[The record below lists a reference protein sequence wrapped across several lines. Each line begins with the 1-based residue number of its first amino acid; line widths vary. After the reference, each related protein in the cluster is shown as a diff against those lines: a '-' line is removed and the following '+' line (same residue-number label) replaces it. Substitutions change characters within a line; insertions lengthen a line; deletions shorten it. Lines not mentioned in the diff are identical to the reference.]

1 MLKPRIKEN
10 KWEKELEKPI
20 YELWKKNKSYKYN
33 SKSKRPIYSIDT
45 PPPYINTPVHIAQA
59 TTYVIMDMFARFKRM
74 TGHEVIF
81 PLGLDKNGLPIEVAT
96 EKKFNINLV
105 ETPREKFIEYCKR
118 LLDECGSLTKDSFLR
133 LGVGFNSFE
142 EGKEVGDVYET
153 DSEDYRILTQS
164 TFIDLWNKGLIYED
178 TRINNWDTK
187 LQTTIADSE
196 IEYMN
201 LPSVFYDVIFKVKET
216 EEEIVIGTT
225 RPELICACGAVIF
238 NPEDVRYKHLAGK
251 TAITPVYEKEIP
263 IKAHPLAE
271 INKGTGLVMMC
282 SAGDLSDIRFFR
294 EMSIEPI
301 MTIEKDGRMNSN
313 AGFLN
318 GLKVKEARE
327 KMVNELKKN
336 SLLVKQTKTTHRTPV
351 SERSGA
357 EIEFISMSEFYLKQT
372 DQKEKMKE
380 IANKIKFYSP
390 NSKNILLDWI
400 DSVTIDWPIS
410 RRRYYAT
417 EIPLWYCKYCNETIV
432 PKKGRYYQPWKEE
445 PLIKKCPMCDSKE
458 FVGETRVFDTWFD
471 SSSSPLYILKYGKD
485 DKFFKK
491 ATPCSLRPQG
501 KEIVRTWLYYTLLK
515 SYLLTG
521 KPIFENVWINY
532 HIVDN
537 NGHKMSKSKGNVV
550 DPREVL
556 DRFGAEPFRLWATVE
571 GNLEKTDFRFSFER
585 IEGAGKT
592 INKLWNIARFISMF
606 PESKKPA
613 RLETLDLWIINE
625 INEMVKFSKR
635 RYEQYDFHNPAVKL
649 RNFIWETFASHYLEL
664 VKSRAYNQDKKF
676 TKQQQN
682 SALFTLHYCLDR
694 ILKLLSPITP
704 FITYKIYNDLKKK
717 DIHFEE
723 FPKAD
728 KIKKISFSTKD
739 ILQLNSK
746 VWKHKKD
753 KGVSLKDGIDR
764 LTINKK
770 FKPILKDIE
779 ATHKPREIKFGK
791 LNISS

>member
-271 INKGTGLVMMC
+271 INKGTGLVIRHQIFQ
-282 SAGDLSDIRFFR
+282 GD
-294 EMSIEPI
+294 E
-301 MTIEKDGRMNSN
+301 
-313 AGFLN
+313 
-318 GLKVKEARE
+318 
-327 KMVNELKKN
+327 
-336 SLLVKQTKTTHRTPV
+336 
-351 SERSGA
+351 
-357 EIEFISMSEFYLKQT
+357 Y
-372 DQKEKMKE
+372 
-380 IANKIKFYSP
+380 
-390 NSKNILLDWI
+390 
-400 DSVTIDWPIS
+400 
-410 RRRYYAT
+410 
-417 EIPLWYCKYCNETIV
+417 
-432 PKKGRYYQPWKEE
+432 
-445 PLIKKCPMCDSKE
+445 
-458 FVGETRVFDTWFD
+458 
-471 SSSSPLYILKYGKD
+471 
-485 DKFFKK
+485 
-491 ATPCSLRPQG
+491 
-501 KEIVRTWLYYTLLK
+501 
-515 SYLLTG
+515 
-521 KPIFENVWINY
+521 
-532 HIVDN
+532 
-537 NGHKMSKSKGNVV
+537 
-550 DPREVL
+550 
-556 DRFGAEPFRLWATVE
+556 
-571 GNLEKTDFRFSFER
+571 
-585 IEGAGKT
+585 
-592 INKLWNIARFISMF
+592 
-606 PESKKPA
+606 
-613 RLETLDLWIINE
+613 
-625 INEMVKFSKR
+625 
-635 RYEQYDFHNPAVKL
+635 
-649 RNFIWETFASHYLEL
+649 
-664 VKSRAYNQDKKF
+664 RAYHD
-676 TKQQQN
+676 
-682 SALFTLHYCLDR
+682 YR
-694 ILKLLSPITP
+694 ERW
-704 FITYKIYNDLKKK
+704 K
-717 DIHFEE
+717 DE
-723 FPKAD
+723 
-728 KIKKISFSTKD
+728 
-739 ILQLNSK
+739 
-746 VWKHKKD
+746 
-753 KGVSLKDGIDR
+753 
-764 LTINKK
+764 
-770 FKPILKDIE
+770 
-779 ATHKPREIKFGK
+779 
-791 LNISS
+791 